1 MGLQKTL
8 ALSAVAAGIMLSL
21 SGAQA
26 APLLS
31 SSEPMTINASD
42 LAAWSAA
49 AQMRM
54 RSRLTVSPTT
64 KSLPTT

>member
-42 LAAWSAA
+42 LDRPT
-49 AQMRM
+49 RM
-54 RSRLTVSPTT
+54 ATSSPIPRCRRMA
-64 KSLPTT
+64 KR

>member
-26 APLLS
+26 ARC
-31 SSEPMTINASD
+31 
-42 LAAWSAA
+42 LAV
-49 AQMRM
+49 
-54 RSRLTVSPTT
+54 VSQ
-64 KSLPTT
+64 

>member
-42 LAAWSAA
+42 LAAKEKA
-49 AQMRM
+49 
-54 RSRLTVSPTT
+54 LTYFP
-64 KSLPTT
+64 LM